1 MIMKTKNSV
10 INVSRSGFTL
20 VEILIVIVIV
30 GILATIGFGSFQS
43 SQLKSRDASRKSDLR
58 QIASALETYYNDH
71 DQYPTDSSGSINGCN
86 GGSPCTWGEPFI
98 DDKGTVYM
106 IKLPF
111 DPKENRNYYYSSPDG
126 RSYQIYAGLENDLDK
141 DIPQSAGVAS
151 EYDGLLCG
159 TEKVCNYGIA
169 SPNTT
174 PEEGRTLVAM

>member
-1 MIMKTKNSV
+1 MIMKTKNQLFIASKA
-10 INVSRSGFTL
+10 GFTL

-43 SQLKSRDASRKSDLR
+43 SQLKGRDASRKSDLR

-71 DQYPTDSSGSINGCN
+71 GQYPTDNGGSINGCN

-111 DPKENRNYYYSSPDG
+111 DPQESRNYYYSSDG
-126 RSYQIYAGLENDLDK
+126 TSFQIYASLENDLDK
-141 DIPQSAGVAS
+141 DIPLSGGLPS